1 MGHCRGGFLEKISIS
16 SRLVE
21 RKSRGWVGGMGE
33 GISKRGEKFISL
45 DEQVLP

>member
-21 RKSRGWVGGMGE
+21 RASHGRVGGMGE
-33 GISKRGEKFISL
+33 GISKGGEKFISL
-45 DEQVLP
+45 DEQVLL